1 MDEQFQN
8 VSHTIIDKFLD
19 KVSESCHV
27 NKEVLWTLWRDMF
40 SFPTPKALKKSKP
53 KAESKKSDTSEVESK
68 SDKPSK
74 AKSSSESKKSDKVPE
89 AKSSSESNIEKV
101 SEAKSSSESNIEKV
115 PEAKSSPEK
124 SPSKTTSPV
133 NELEKPSDPKEKTPP
148 KEDTTA
154 EKDKSP
160 KKKRDTCQ
168 FKLTRGERSGQECGK
183 NVSKN
188 SEQFCSYHCK

>member
-27 NKEVLWTLWRDMF
+27 KKDVLWALWRDMF

-53 KAESKKSDTSEVESK
+53 KAESKKSDTKV
-68 SDKPSK
+68 SDPAKPS
-74 AKSSSESKKSDKVPE
+74 SEP
-89 AKSSSESNIEKV
+89 EKV
-101 SEAKSSSESNIEKV
+101 K
-115 PEAKSSPEK
+115 EK
-124 SPSKTTSPV
+124 SPAKTTEPVKELIEPV
-133 NELEKPSDPKEKTPP
+133 NELTKEPLKELVTAVTGIASDSKEKTPP
-148 KEDTTA
+148 KEDVTIDQDK
-154 EKDKSP
+154 KDKSP

-168 FKLTRGERSGQECGK
+168 FKLTRGDRAGQECGK
-183 NVSKN
+183 NVAKN